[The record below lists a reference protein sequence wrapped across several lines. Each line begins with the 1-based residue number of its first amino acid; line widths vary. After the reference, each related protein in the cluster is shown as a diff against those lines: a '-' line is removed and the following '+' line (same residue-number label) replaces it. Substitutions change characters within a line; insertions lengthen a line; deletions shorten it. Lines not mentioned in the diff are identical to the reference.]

1 MTALAGY
8 WDLGGRTEPAAAC
21 GRMLQAQQ
29 AYGSESARS
38 RSAGPVALGSRLFPT
53 LPEDRFDRG
62 PIAFRGDR
70 DLLVADLRLD
80 NRAELA
86 AALGIDPAA
95 LGQMADSGLLA
106 RALERWGEEAVDRLV
121 GDFAFA
127 WWDPEKARLV
137 MARDFLGH
145 RPLHYHRGANFFA
158 FASMPKG
165 LHALPEVPRSLD
177 RRTMAM
183 FLALLPE
190 DGPESFFEG
199 VSKVPAGHVVTV
211 TATGQSSRRYWDPR
225 PEMLRL
231 KSREAYEEAL
241 RERLDQAVAAQLRG
255 SGGRIASHL
264 SGGLDS
270 SAIAATAARLL
281 APEGGTVTAFTAV
294 PPEGFEGREPR
305 ETFGDEGPLAAQVA
319 GLHANIEHVLVRSKS
334 ESPLAGLGED
344 YFYYERPILNL
355 CNWTWINAIF
365 AEARSR
371 NLPILLSGASGNM
384 SFSHDGM
391 GHLAQ
396 LLRSGRLLR
405 LAREAALLRRHG
417 TRAGTIAAQAVGP
430 LLPVKLWRFVNRLRG
445 ADRSLTAYS
454 AINPAQT
461 GAIDL
466 ESIAA
471 ERGLDLDYRPRADP
485 VEARLWSL
493 RRIDQG
499 NYRKG
504 ILGRWGI
511 DLRDPAADRR
521 LVEYCLAVPP
531 EQFLA
536 DGWTRSLARRAFV
549 DRLPGALLYERRKGY
564 QGIDWPIALDK
575 ARAEIGE
582 EAEAIADCPEAAE
595 TLDTAMLGRL
605 VRDWPKG
612 DSWEERG
619 TQSYYRL
626 ALLRGVSAGRFI
638 RQALGRNR

>member
-1 MTALAGY
+1 
-8 WDLGGRTEPAAAC
+8 
-21 GRMLQAQQ
+21 
-29 AYGSESARS
+29 
-38 RSAGPVALGSRLFPT
+38 
-53 LPEDRFDRG
+53 
-62 PIAFRGDR
+62 
-70 DLLVADLRLD
+70 
-80 NRAELA
+80 
-86 AALGIDPAA
+86 
-95 LGQMADSGLLA
+95 
-106 RALERWGEEAVDRLV
+106 
-121 GDFAFA
+121 
-127 WWDPEKARLV
+127 
-137 MARDFLGH
+137 
-145 RPLHYHRGANFFA
+145 
-158 FASMPKG
+158 
-165 LHALPEVPRSLD
+165 
-177 RRTMAM
+177 
-183 FLALLPE
+183 
-190 DGPESFFEG
+190 
-199 VSKVPAGHVVTV
+199 
-211 TATGQSSRRYWDPR
+211 
-225 PEMLRL
+225 
-231 KSREAYEEAL
+231 
-241 RERLDQAVAAQLRG
+241 
-255 SGGRIASHL
+255 
-264 SGGLDS
+264 
-270 SAIAATAARLL
+270 
-281 APEGGTVTAFTAV
+281 
-294 PPEGFEGREPR
+294 
-305 ETFGDEGPLAAQVA
+305 
-319 GLHANIEHVLVRSKS
+319 
-334 ESPLAGLGED
+334 
-344 YFYYERPILNL
+344 
-355 CNWTWINAIF
+355 
-365 AEARSR
+365 
-371 NLPILLSGASGNM
+371 M

-391 GHLAQ
+391 GYLAQ

-454 AINPAQT
+454 AINPAQAR
-461 GAIDL
+461 AIDL

>member
-1 MTALAGY
+1 MRRRFASGSTKRWRRSFGEAADASPATSAADSTAAQS
-8 WDLGGRTEPAAAC
+8 RPRPRAC
-21 GRMLQAQQ
+21 WRRRAER
-29 AYGSESARS
+29 SPPSPRS
-38 RSAGPVALGSRLFPT
+38 RPRASKLVRSAEHLG
-53 LPEDRFDRG
+53 
-62 PIAFRGDR
+62 
-70 DLLVADLRLD
+70 
-80 NRAELA
+80 
-86 AALGIDPAA
+86 
-95 LGQMADSGLLA
+95 
-106 RALERWGEEAVDRLV
+106 
-121 GDFAFA
+121 
-127 WWDPEKARLV
+127 
-137 MARDFLGH
+137 
-145 RPLHYHRGANFFA
+145 
-158 FASMPKG
+158 
-165 LHALPEVPRSLD
+165 
-177 RRTMAM
+177 
-183 FLALLPE
+183 
-190 DGPESFFEG
+190 
-199 VSKVPAGHVVTV
+199 
-211 TATGQSSRRYWDPR
+211 
-225 PEMLRL
+225 
-231 KSREAYEEAL
+231 
-241 RERLDQAVAAQLRG
+241 AQ
-255 SGGRIASHL
+255 
-264 SGGLDS
+264 
-270 SAIAATAARLL
+270 
-281 APEGGTVTAFTAV
+281 V